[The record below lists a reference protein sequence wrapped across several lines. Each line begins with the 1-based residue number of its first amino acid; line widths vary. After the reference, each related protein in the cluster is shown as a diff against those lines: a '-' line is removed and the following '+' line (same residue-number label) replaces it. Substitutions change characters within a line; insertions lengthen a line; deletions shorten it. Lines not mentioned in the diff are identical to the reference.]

1 MSYYDDDRAPRRHRS
16 KKNRPVDEYSE
27 ETYVD
32 SRGAGDRDGRRN
44 MELVRSRRDDS
55 VSSVEEVEREFPPGG
70 GYIKRNT
77 TVREGV
83 RRTRSVG
90 RDRDRDRYS
99 DYDSRRSDDYAFSKA
114 SKKSRR
120 YDDDDDRSKC
130 CTFQVLPSC

>member
-1 MSYYDDDRAPRRHRS
+1 MSYYDDDRPPRRHRS
-16 KKNRPVDEYSE
+16 RRSRPTDEYSE
-27 ETYVD
+27 ETYTET
-32 SRGAGDRDGRRN
+32 RGGGGDRDGRRN

-55 VSSVEEVEREFPPGG
+55 VSSVEEIDRDFPPGG

-99 DYDSRRSDDYAFSKA
+99 DYDSRRSDDYAASKA

-120 YDDDDDRSKC
+120 YDDDRSRC
-130 CTFQVLPSC
+130 IVCLSNSLH